1 MLLYLVVFLIGYCSA
16 LLVMYVLSIGSAV
29 FLLQDVMKSSAF
41 LFAQIEQTY
50 REAQEYRAK
59 IIEQTNLS
67 KRDKINRKTLDRNI
81 VRDMKKDAIKSYL
94 EQWPDSFS
102 NILKFKDWDSMLKY
116 VERQTK
122 TTRRQN
128 D

>member
-41 LFAQIEQTY
+41 LFAQVEQTY
-50 REAQEYRAK
+50 REAQEYRSK
-59 IIEQTNLS
+59 IIEQTSLS

-81 VRDMKKDAIKSYL
+81 VRDLKKAAIKSYL

-122 TTRRQN
+122 TTRRRN